1 MFQIIFWTILL
12 YLLYRFV
19 FGFLIPVITAS
30 RQMRGKIRQMQE
42 QMKNQYE
49 QQDPQQGYS
58 TTNSATTDSRR
69 TDTSKGDYIDFEEV
83 K

>member
-1 MFQIIFWTILL
+1 MLQFIFWTILL

-30 RQMRGKIRQMQE
+30 KQMRGKIRQMQE
-42 QMKNQYE
+42 QMKQQYE
-49 QQDPQQGYS
+49 QQGQQQNYTDTS
-58 TTNSATTDSRR
+58 SASNAKPR
-69 TDTSKGDYIDFEEV
+69 DTSKGEYIDFEEV

>member
-1 MFQIIFWTILL
+1 MFQFIFWTILL

-19 FGFLIPVITAS
+19 FGFLIPVISAS

-42 QMKNQYE
+42 QMKNQYD
-49 QQDPQQGYS
+49 QQNPQQGYS
-58 TTNSATTDSRR
+58 SNTSNSS
-69 TDTSKGDYIDFEEV
+69 DTKPSGNAKGEYIDFEEV